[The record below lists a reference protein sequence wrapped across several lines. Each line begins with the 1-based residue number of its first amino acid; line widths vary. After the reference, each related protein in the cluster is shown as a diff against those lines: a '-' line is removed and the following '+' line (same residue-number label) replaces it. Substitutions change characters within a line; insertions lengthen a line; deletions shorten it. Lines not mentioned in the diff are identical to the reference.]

1 MADTLGSDWNMTLN
15 DEGEFDL
22 DPSGAVV
29 EGPMCVAQTV
39 LRGWET
45 PQGSMPWA
53 PDEGFYLADWLNAD
67 LDEADVL
74 AIGSGLEADAL
85 LDERVE
91 SISVTPTFDAAASRL
106 SISAE
111 GQTAEGPFKLVLE
124 SSDLDV
130 SILAVT
136 A

>member
-1 MADTLGSDWNMTLN
+1 MTDALGSDWNMLVN
-15 DEGEFDL
+15 DEGEWDL
-22 DPSGAVV
+22 DPTGAVV
-29 EGPMCVAQTV
+29 EGPLCVAQTV

-45 PQGSMPWA
+45 PGGSMDWA
-53 PDEGFYLADWLNAD
+53 PSEGFYLADWLNAD

-91 SISVTPTFDAAASRL
+91 SITVTPTFDAASSKM

-124 SSDLDV
+124 SSDLDI
-130 SILAVT
+130 SILTVT